1 MGLEAAKPRHINFWK
16 KFMSVK
22 KSQVIP
28 LEISHIA
35 FGGKGLAKPEGFAVF
50 VDKAVPGDVV
60 QALITRKKKNYAEA
74 RVLELLTASSDR
86 IDSECPYSG
95 YCGGCK
101 WQFLDYE
108 KQLFYKQQH
117 VAEALAHIGGVETVA
132 VHKTIPSRR
141 VFGYRNKMEFSC
153 SDRRW
158 VLPDEMDRD
167 DLDRSFALGLHV
179 PGTFNKVIDTEV
191 CLLHPP
197 LGNDILATIRQGIRQ
212 SGLPPYGLKTHT
224 GYWRFVMLRNSAFYK
239 HWMVNIVTSHENTK
253 GMEPLARQLM
263 ERHPEVVSVINNIT
277 ARKSSVAIGESEMLV
292 AGESFLKEK
301 IGSFEFII
309 SANSFFQT
317 NSVGAQTLYDKT
329 KEYAELQGHE
339 TVLDLY
345 SGTGTIAIYLAGSA
359 KYIVGIEQVES
370 AVRNAERNCR
380 INQISNCRFI
390 RGDIKDILPHLTEK
404 PQVVVIDPPRA
415 GMHKDVIQQVLKL
428 APERI
433 VYVSCNPA
441 SLARDVA
448 LLSEAYDLLEAQPV
462 DMFPH
467 TYHIE
472 TVAKLHRRL

>member
-1 MGLEAAKPRHINFWK
+1 MLK
-16 KFMSVK
+16 KG
-22 KSQVIP
+22 QVIT

-35 FGGKGLAKPEGFAVF
+35 FGGKGLAKPDGFAVF

-86 IDSECPYSG
+86 VDAACPYSG

-101 WQFLDYE
+101 WQFLDYK
-108 KQLFYKQQH
+108 KQLLYKRQH
-117 VAEALAHIGGVETVA
+117 VAEALAHIGGIETVA
-132 VHKTIPSRR
+132 VHETIPSKRL
-141 VFGYRNKMEFSC
+141 FGYRNKMEFSC

-158 VLPDEMDRD
+158 VLPNEMDRD

-197 LGNDILATIRQGIRQ
+197 LGNDILASLRQAMRR
-212 SGLPPYGLKTHT
+212 SELPPYGLKSHT
-224 GYWRFVMLRNSAFYK
+224 GYWRFVMLRNSAFHD
-239 HWMVNIVTSHENTK
+239 HWMVNVVTSYENTK
-253 GMEPLARQLM
+253 AMEALARPLM
-263 ERHPEVVSVINNIT
+263 ERHPEVVSVVNNVT
-277 ARKSSVAIGESEMLV
+277 ARKSSVAVGESETRV
-292 AGESFLKEK
+292 AGEPFLRER

-329 KEYAELQGHE
+329 REYAELQGHE

-345 SGTGTIAIYLAGSA
+345 SGTGTIAIYLAESA
-359 KYIVGIEQVES
+359 KHVIGIEQVES

-380 INQISNCRFI
+380 INQISNCRFVQ
-390 RGDIKDILPHLTEK
+390 GDIKDRLPLLTEK

-415 GMHKDVIQQVLKL
+415 GMHKDVIQQILKM

-448 LLSEAYDLLEAQPV
+448 LLSESYDLLEAQPV

-472 TVAKLHRRL
+472 VVAKLKKR